1 MMAAKALLDAAAA
14 AQFVDPMALTG
25 GGGVL
30 LLVPHPDDE
39 TLGCGQAIAALTDAG
54 VRVQAVLITD
64 GSRSH
69 PQSSRWPAARLAA
82 LRAQEFRRA
91 WRHLTGTRQPE
102 PVMLRYRDCD
112 APDDPQRRQV
122 ACNTIGRLI
131 GHKTGAIWA
140 TWSGDPHVDHVR
152 TAALAAQL
160 HARHPRLQRYAYPI
174 WGRFDP
180 QRRVPA
186 AEDMALVALP
196 HLQRRKAQAL
206 AAHASQMTGLIFDDP
221 TGFVMRDDHQQH
233 FLDHPEIFIRE
244 TQDAE

>member
-1 MMAAKALLDAAAA
+1 MGVHALLDAAAA
-14 AQFVDPMALTG
+14 ARIVDPQALTG

-69 PQSSRWPAARLAA
+69 PRSSLWPAARLAA

-91 WRHLTGTRQPE
+91 WRHLTGALQPE

-112 APDDPQRRQV
+112 APCDPQQRQV

-131 GHKTGAIWA
+131 SHHTGAIWA

-152 TAALAAQL
+152 TAALAALL
-160 HARHPRLQRYAYPI
+160 HARYPRLHRYAYPI

-186 AEDMALVALP
+186 AQDMALVAVP
-196 HLQRRKAQAL
+196 HLQSRKAQAL

-221 TGFVMRDDHQQH
+221 TGFVMRDDHRRH
-233 FLDHPEIFIRE
+233 FLDLPELFIR
-244 TQDAE
+244 QSHDAE

>member
-1 MMAAKALLDAAAA
+1 MTTGALLDAAAA
-14 AQFVDPMALTG
+14 ARSVDPLSLTG

-39 TLGCGQAIAALTDAG
+39 TLGCGLAIAALTDAG
-54 VRVQAVLITD
+54 VPVQAVLITD

-69 PQSSRWPAARLAA
+69 PRSSCWPAAQLAA

-91 WRHLTGTRQPE
+91 WRHLTGARQPE

-112 APDDPQRRQV
+112 APDTPARRHI
-122 ACNTIGRLI
+122 ACATIDHLI
-131 GHKTGAIWA
+131 RPKTGAIWA

-160 HARHPRLQRYAYPI
+160 HTRHPRLHRYAYPI

-180 QRRVPA
+180 QAPVPPA
-186 AEDMALVALP
+186 DDLALVTAP
-196 HLQRRKAQAL
+196 HLQHRKAQAL
-206 AAHASQMTGLIFDDP
+206 AAHASQMTGLIHDDP
-221 TGFVMRDDHQQH
+221 TGFVMQHDHQRH

-244 TQDAE
+244 APDAQ

>member
-1 MMAAKALLDAAAA
+1 MNPSALLDAAAVA
-14 AQFVDPMALTG
+14 RIVDPQALTG

-64 GSRSH
+64 GSSSH
-69 PQSSRWPAARLAA
+69 PRSSRWPAARLAA

-91 WRHLTGTRQPE
+91 WRHLTGARQPE
-102 PVMLRYRDCD
+102 PVMLRYRDCN
-112 APDDPQRRQV
+112 APGNPQQRQV

-131 GHKTGAIWA
+131 SHHTGAIWA

-160 HARHPRLQRYAYPI
+160 QARHPRLHRYAYPI

-180 QRRVPA
+180 QCRVPPA
-186 AEDMALVALP
+186 KDMALVACP

-221 TGFVMRDDHQQH
+221 TGFVMRHDHKRH

-244 TQDAE
+244 TYHAQ

>member
-1 MMAAKALLDAAAA
+1 MNPSA
-14 AQFVDPMALTG
+14 FVDAVTAARIVDPQALTFA
-25 GGGVL
+25 GGVL

-39 TLGCGQAIAALTDAG
+39 SLGCGQAIAALIDTG
-54 VRVQAVLITD
+54 LRVQAVQITD

-69 PQSSRWPAARLAA
+69 PHSSLWPAARLAA

-91 WRHLTGTRQPE
+91 WRHRTGARQPE
-102 PVMLRYRDCD
+102 PAMLRYRDCD
-112 APDDPQRRQV
+112 APGDPQRRQM

-131 GHKTGAIWA
+131 SHQTGAIWA
-140 TWSGDPHVDHVR
+140 PWSGDPHVDHAR
-152 TAALAAQL
+152 TAALAAQMY
-160 HARHPRLQRYAYPI
+160 ARHPRLHRHAYPI
-174 WGRFDP
+174 WARFDP

-186 AEDMALVALP
+186 AQDMALGTVP
-196 HLQRRKAQAL
+196 HLQRRKTQAL

-244 TQDAE
+244 TYHAE